1 MNAGPI
7 GRPPGA
13 AAGGEAAR
21 AIGRLAGIG
30 AFAAMLLAPAPS
42 AISGQ
47 AWTVAALAAL
57 MAVWWMSEAV
67 PLAATALAPLIV
79 LPVLGVLSFERVAQS
94 YAHPLVF
101 LFLGGFV
108 IAKALEHWSL
118 HRLIAGAIIRRA
130 PASGAGIIAA
140 LMAATA
146 FLSMWISNTATAM
159 VMVPIAQSIAGTAG
173 RDSRRAGA
181 AAGEGDFAAAL
192 LLGVAFSST
201 IGGMATLIGTPPNAL
216 LAGYLETAVGV
227 DVGFGQWMALGVPV
241 ALVLLPVTWFI
252 LTRVVFTVR
261 VGDAAQAARATEA
274 LGRTALTPGARR
286 AAAVIALAGLALV
299 LRPLIETVLP
309 GLALSDAGIA
319 VAGALLLMLLPSGDG
334 TGGRLIGWEQAKE
347 IRWDVLI
354 LFGGGLALAN
364 AIEESGLSQ
373 GIGSVFAVLDGLPV
387 ALIVLFA
394 MALVVFL
401 GELAS
406 NTAMAAIF
414 LPIAGAAAVGLGA
427 DVLDLVLPI
436 GLAASLGFMLPV
448 ATPPNAIAY
457 GTGWVTSAQ
466 MLRAGTVLDAVS
478 ILVAYVIAMALV
490 PVIFGGGS

>member
-1 MNAGPI
+1 
-7 GRPPGA
+7 
-13 AAGGEAAR
+13 
-21 AIGRLAGIG
+21 
-30 AFAAMLLAPAPS
+30 
-42 AISGQ
+42 
-47 AWTVAALAAL
+47 
-57 MAVWWMSEAV
+57 
-67 PLAATALAPLIV
+67 
-79 LPVLGVLSFERVAQS
+79 
-94 YAHPLVF
+94 
-101 LFLGGFV
+101 
-108 IAKALEHWSL
+108 
-118 HRLIAGAIIRRA
+118 
-130 PASGAGIIAA
+130 
-140 LMAATA
+140 
-146 FLSMWISNTATAM
+146 
-159 VMVPIAQSIAGTAG
+159 
-173 RDSRRAGA
+173 
-181 AAGEGDFAAAL
+181 
-192 LLGVAFSST
+192 
-201 IGGMATLIGTPPNAL
+201 
-216 LAGYLETAVGV
+216 
-227 DVGFGQWMALGVPV
+227 
-241 ALVLLPVTWFI
+241 
-252 LTRVVFTVR
+252 
-261 VGDAAQAARATEA
+261 
-274 LGRTALTPGARR
+274 LTPGARR
-286 AAAVIALAGLALV
+286 AAAVIALAGLVLV
-299 LRPLIETVLP
+299 FRPLIETVLP

-364 AIEESGLSQ
+364 AIEESGLAQ

-387 ALIVLFA
+387 AVIVLFA
-394 MALVVFL
+394 MALVVVL